1 MLMLIFRM
9 CAVTLFALIA
19 VTAPA
24 QTYPTRPVRIIIGFP
39 PGGTTDVIGRLV
51 AQSLADSLGKPFV
64 VDNRGGASGTIG
76 TGMVAKAEP
85 NGYTLVLTSS
95 THGTAPALYS
105 SLPYK
110 ESELAPIGL
119 IATTPYVFVVHPTIP

>member
-1 MLMLIFRM
+1 MNTMKCERTGGSMLTGALGACTFLVLALLSA
-9 CAVTLFALIA
+9 AV
-19 VTAPA
+19 PA
-24 QTYPTRPVRIIIGFP
+24 HPYRTRPVRIIIGFP

-51 AQSLADSLGKPFV
+51 AQSLAESLGKPFV

-110 ESELAPIGL
+110 ESEL
-119 IATTPYVFVVHPTIP
+119 